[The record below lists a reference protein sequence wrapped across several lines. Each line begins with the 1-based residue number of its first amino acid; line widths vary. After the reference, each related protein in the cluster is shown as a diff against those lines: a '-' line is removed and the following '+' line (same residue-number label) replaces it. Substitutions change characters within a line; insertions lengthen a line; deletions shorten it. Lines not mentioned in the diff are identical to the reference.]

1 LAVAIASDPDHTPC
15 VALFE
20 DQPDELVVPQL
31 VVAEAGY
38 LVGRIVGGSGEAA
51 FLRALVDGPLS
62 FVAFE
67 AADLRRAAELL
78 DIYADLRI
86 GTVDAVVIATAERLG
101 ATRIATLDRRH
112 FSVVRPAHT
121 PFFELLP

>member
-1 LAVAIASDPDHTPC
+1 
-15 VALFE
+15 
-20 DQPDELVVPQL
+20 VPQL

-38 LVGRIVGGSGEAA
+38 LVGRIVGRMAEAA

-62 FVAFE
+62 FVPFE
-67 AADLRRAAELL
+67 ASDLRRAGELL
-78 DIYADLRI
+78 DIYADLRL

-101 ATRIATLDRRH
+101 VTRIATLDRRH

-121 PFFELLP
+121 SFFELLP